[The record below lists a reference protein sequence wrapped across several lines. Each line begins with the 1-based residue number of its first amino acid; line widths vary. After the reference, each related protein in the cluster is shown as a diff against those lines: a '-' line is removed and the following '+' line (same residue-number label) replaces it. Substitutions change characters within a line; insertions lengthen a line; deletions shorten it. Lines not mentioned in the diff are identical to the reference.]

1 MIIFLKSQNIRNIV
15 FKDAEALRA
24 LSGILASTALLTAT
38 AAPWPPPATCAW
50 TVPGIPV
57 IASALREADTD
68 PLPVLGHHLLHG
80 GHRLAFP
87 GSR

>member
-1 MIIFLKSQNIRNIV
+1 MISFFKCQDIRKIV

-24 LSGILASTALLTAT
+24 LSEILASTALLTAT
-38 AAPWPPPATCAW
+38 AAPGLTPAACAW
-50 TVPGIPV
+50 MVPGIPV
-57 IASALREADTD
+57 IASALREADTE
-68 PLPVLGHHLLHG
+68 PLPALGHHLLHG